1 MSSIVDMLGTAY
13 PLKVE
18 PPKLPASVAMLA
30 DRLGLTRLALG
41 LLAAR
46 IIADA

>member
-46 IIADA
+46 ILADA